1 MLVVVVV
8 VVLLVGVE
16 QYDVFS
22 QIISAHVLK
31 VANGPTEHISAI
43 SFVKYEKSA

>member
-1 MLVVVVV
+1 MYGHMTHSLNG
-8 VVLLVGVE
+8 LTLGVE

-22 QIISAHVLK
+22 QIISARVLK

-43 SFVKYEKSA
+43 SFVKN